1 MYRGSRPH
9 RGGYHPP
16 PSRGFGPRPE
26 PGHRGPPDPYRRPS
40 PRRRYSPP
48 GEYRGAR
55 PQRGYGRY
63 TPSPPRGLPI
73 DHSLVITVGNELTH
87 PGTEAPYVRDYG
99 AGESQY
105 KKPCYSPRRSSYDG
119 HSDRGSRRRSVSRGR
134 SRGRSRSPGYG
145 RSKSRPR
152 SRSRSRSYSR
162 GRSPER
168 AKSRARSKSRTRG
181 RSYSRSR
188 SRSGS
193 RGRRQ
198 SRARSRARS
207 KSRPRSRSR
216 ERSRSRGRSRG
227 RSRARS
233 WSRSASRSGSSSSSG
248 SSRSRQ
254 SSVNRRVKS
263 GHLRVKEEDFTE
275 LEKAR
280 RRKEI
285 QDTLVQPAKSI
296 LKKRMDSSETD
307 SPMLVQNSDSPRGNP
322 DGGLSHEAEQL
333 LCALSK
339 TMDPDL
345 FTSMLGKSSD
355 GSFLEELIGKIQTAR
370 EGGSDLLLPQE
381 KGRQEKSDLTEFLGM
396 IAEVAQQHHVKKSQ
410 PDIEDEEKF
419 LYGDEEEEGDE
430 VKSANSSFPDTSYP
444 RSCDIQRREP
454 YTFGHTGEPVMSHS
468 QRDSR
473 QADSHRSSA
482 TPEIHAKEEPGD
494 FPPGIGPQDVKVRK
508 EVEEYEKIQDL
519 LKTIGLDL
527 GMAEISKM
535 AARTQAR
542 LHGNTPVK
550 TPTRRQSDRKHRS
563 RSRSSSSSSSR
574 SSSQS
579 SSRSRNKRSRSRSAS
594 LDHTSRRS
602 KKKPVSPE
610 RRSPCS
616 NIQNKKE
623 AKPGIAESGWPAAPT
638 VGPGPQTYP
647 SRPSLPAH
655 PMPPYPG
662 PPPGG
667 VMPPEYP
674 PGCYDPYGN
683 YVPYMPPGWPM
694 YPPPGMPVP
703 PHSPMD
709 SYSLPNIERPFLKVI
724 KTVQGESKEDDPKA
738 PLKSDPVATKAIT
751 SGIQRKEMEDKNTAS
766 QKQKVMEEL
775 EKLKKEKGVRHKRK
789 ENLLKDVETLR
800 KQQGELLRKKRREK
814 DGHKDPVL
822 IELGQLQE
830 DAMAQISKLRAEQRE
845 ADKKYEEL
853 VKVALILGI
862 DYKDS
867 KIPGDHGQQ
876 PLQSK
881 KESTR
886 SPEKSGAKTS
896 TAYNKVTPSKSRVSP
911 EKLKSPPP
919 SSSHSLDTAAEQFEY
934 YDAGNHW
941 CKNCNVTSGSMF
953 DYFMHLHSKTHR
965 KTLDPYDRPWAKS
978 EGEKKHPAGK
988 RTSKPAKG
996 SEFLIPVRG
1005 FFCQLCEE
1013 FFGDPICAEA
1023 HVTCHAHNERYKA
1036 KMYENPLYEQR
1047 RNLDRQAGLG
1057 SQKSSEHKRKRED
1070 NEQEDIK
1077 KSKHNKGKM
1086 SSNEVETKPQYSKEE
1101 EYKNIKENENKLKEK
1116 YKKDDFDK
1124 QKYKEDDER
1133 VKIKEEDERARYKK
1147 DDDERNRFRK
1157 EEEYTHRYRKEEGER
1172 TRYEEDRFRNR
1183 DDEHYR
1189 YRDEDDR
1196 YRFRKD
1202 DDRGRYGREEEK
1214 SKYGREEDK
1223 KYKYTREVE
1232 EKSSKYKDEDWG
1244 KWPKSKWDEDQE
1256 SNGKYEKKED
1266 KAQHQKGKAGYS
1278 KDDKESIGK
1287 SNAKDGKSEPDKPSE
1302 PPKVLCGPSPALL
1315 AKLRKKNEEAAGRF
1329 GFGRFGL
1336 KKPQKTALEKEAE
1349 RMAAQFLKEEEESMP
1364 TEMAENTDAE
1374 LDPFSKSIA
1383 AAKSIAIKL
1392 SGKTVL
1398 PPSGEWLAYNENKA
1412 NPNLPPPQAPM
1423 VIRKSYTGVQN
1434 KPTPS
1439 ADKSPA
1445 PVTGTQGVPA
1455 LSADLI
1461 SKAFGGEEVQ
1471 LKQTKDTS
1479 AKPVDIN
1486 IPVPLQS
1493 PTVAP
1498 KMVNPSQMNPVT
1510 PRQCVI
1516 TLESDV
1522 AAPGVPEEEQK
1533 LTVILRPPPQ
1543 LSSNARDP
1551 SPKTVKP
1558 KTTLAAGKA
1567 KDLYD
1572 IFYSDSAAVKASV
1585 SASIGDK
1592 KTYGFAPQD
1601 SGLTGKESNN
1611 KNKSVSDVCQSKEPL
1626 KNEESEVALK
1636 EETLKSEDLKVAQKE
1651 KTPKNEESN
1660 VAQREETLKYK
1671 DSEVA
1676 QSEVSPKNEESDVS
1690 QSEEP
1695 PKSEESTVAQREE
1708 FPENKDS
1715 EVALTE
1721 ETPKN
1726 EESNVA
1732 QREEPLKNEESDVSQ
1747 GEESPNNEES
1757 DVAQREETLKYK
1769 NSEVAQSEESPK
1781 NEESDVSQSE
1791 ESPNNEESDVSQSEE
1806 SPNNEESDVAQRE
1819 EPLKYEES
1827 DVAQSEES
1835 PKNEESD
1842 VAQREEPLKYEES
1855 DVAQSEESP
1864 KYEDSDV
1871 AQREEPLKYE
1881 ESDVAQSEESP
1892 KNEESDVAQ
1901 REEPLKYEDS
1911 DVAQSE
1917 ESPKNEESDVAQS
1930 EEPPKNEES
1939 NVTQTEEPLMYE
1951 DSEVAQKEESP
1962 KNEDSDVAQREEP
1975 LKYEDSDVAQRE
1987 EPLKY
1992 EDSDVAQREE
2002 SPKNEDS
2009 DVAQREELL
2018 KYEESYFAR
2027 NEDSKVAQSEVSP
2040 KNEESDVA
2048 QREEPLMYEDS
2059 EVAQKEESQ
2068 KNVES
2073 TVAQSEESPKN
2084 EDSEFEQAFEDNIL
2098 KPDLQNEDD
2107 AKEEDFD
2114 DQQVLKSFEI
2124 SVGDITVMEVDSQD
2138 TMQTNNEEENPLE
2151 PEEPMSFSPLPG
2163 SFTEQLNLD
2172 TFEFNFEPL

>member
-1 MYRGSRPH
+1 MYRGSRSH
-9 RGGYHPP
+9 RGGYQPP
-16 PSRGFGPRPE
+16 PSRGFGPRPG
-26 PGHRGPPDPYRRPS
+26 PGRPPDPYRRPS

-48 GEYRGAR
+48 GECRGGR
-55 PQRGYGRY
+55 PQRGFGRY
-63 TPSPPRGLPI
+63 TPSPPRGGLPS

-87 PGTEAPYVRDYG
+87 PPGYTGTEAPFVRDYA
-99 AGESQY
+99 AGESH
-105 KKPCYSPRRSSYDG
+105 KPCYSPRRSNYDG

-134 SRGRSRSPGYG
+134 SRAQSRSPGYG

-152 SRSRSRSYSR
+152 SRSRSHSYSR

-193 RGRRQ
+193 RSRRQ

-207 KSRPRSRSR
+207 KSRPRSHSR
-216 ERSRSRGRSRG
+216 KRSRSRGRSRG

-233 WSRSASRSGSSSSSG
+233 WSRSASRSGSSSSNASG
-248 SSRSRQ
+248 RSRQ
-254 SSVNRRVKS
+254 SSINRRVKS
-263 GHLRVKEEDFTE
+263 GNFRNQEEDFTE

-285 QDTLVQPAKSI
+285 QDMLVQPAKSI

-345 FTSMLGKSSD
+345 FASMLGKSSD
-355 GSFLEELIGKIQTAR
+355 GSVLEELIGKIQSAR

-396 IAEVAQQHHVKKSQ
+396 IAEVAQPQNVKKSN

-419 LYGDEEEEGDE
+419 LYGDEEEEGSE
-430 VKSANSSFPDTSYP
+430 VKPANSNFPDTSYP
-444 RSCDIQRREP
+444 QSCDIQRREP
-454 YTFGHTGEPVMSHS
+454 YTFGHTGEPGMSHS

-473 QADSHRSSA
+473 QADRHRSSA
-482 TPEIHAKEEPGD
+482 TPEVHAKEEPGD

-535 AARTQAR
+535 AARTQER
-542 LHGNTPVK
+542 LHGNTPAK
-550 TPTRRQSDRKHRS
+550 TLTRRQSDRKHRS
-563 RSRSSSSSSSR
+563 RSRSYSSSSSR
-574 SSSQS
+574 SFSRSRS
-579 SSRSRNKRSRSRSAS
+579 SSRSRSRRSQSRSGS

-610 RRSPCS
+610 QRSPCS
-616 NIQNKKE
+616 HSQNKKE
-623 AKPGIAESGWPAAPT
+623 AKPGIAESGWPTTPT
-638 VGPGPQTYP
+638 VGPGTQTYP

-662 PPPGG
+662 PPPRG
-667 VMPPEYP
+667 VMPPDYP
-674 PGCYDPYGN
+674 PGSYDPYGN

-694 YPPPGMPVP
+694 YPPPGIPVP
-703 PHSPMD
+703 PPSPMD
-709 SYSLPNIERPFLKVI
+709 PYSLPNIERPFLKVI
-724 KTVQGESKEDDPKA
+724 TTVQSESKDDNPKA
-738 PLKSDPVATKAIT
+738 PPKSDPVATKAIT
-751 SGIQRKEMEDKNTAS
+751 SGIQRKEIEDKNTAS

-775 EKLKKEKGVRHKRK
+775 EKLKKENEMRHKRK

-822 IELGQLQE
+822 IELSQLQE
-830 DAMAQISKLRAEQRE
+830 DAMAQISKLRSEQRE
-845 ADKKYEEL
+845 ADQKYEEL

-862 DYKDS
+862 GYKDS
-867 KIPGDHGQQ
+867 KISGDHRQQ

-886 SPEKSGAKTS
+886 SPDKSGAKTS
-896 TAYNKVTPSKSRVSP
+896 TSFNKVASSKSRASP
-911 EKLKSPPP
+911 EKPKSPPP

-978 EGEKKHPAGK
+978 ESEKKPPAGK

-1005 FFCQLCEE
+1005 FFCQLCKE

-1057 SQKSSEHKRKRED
+1057 SQKSSERKRKRED
-1070 NEQEDIK
+1070 DEQDDMK

-1116 YKKDDFDK
+1116 YKKEDIDK
-1124 QKYKEDDER
+1124 QKYKKEDDER
-1133 VKIKEEDERARYKK
+1133 AKIKEEDERARYKK
-1147 DDDERNRFRK
+1147 EDDERNRCRK
-1157 EEEYTHRYRKEEGER
+1157 EEEYTHKYRKEEGER

-1183 DDEHYR
+1183 DDDEHYR
-1189 YRDEDDR
+1189 YREEDDR

-1214 SKYGREEDK
+1214 PKYGREEDK
-1223 KYKYTREVE
+1223 KYKYTREAE
-1232 EKSSKYKDEDWG
+1232 EKSSKYKDEEGG

-1287 SNAKDGKSEPDKPSE
+1287 SNAKDGKSEPEKPSE

-1315 AKLRKKNEEAAGRF
+1315 AKLRKKNEEAACRP
-1329 GFGRFGL
+1329 GFGKFVL

-1398 PPSGEWLAYNENKA
+1398 PPSGEWLAYNEIKT
-1412 NPNLPPPQAPM
+1412 NPNLPPPPVPM

-1445 PVTGTQGVPA
+1445 PVTGTQKGPA

-1461 SKAFGGEEVQ
+1461 SKAFSGEEVQ

-1479 AKPVDIN
+1479 VKPVDIFN

-1498 KMVNPSQMNPVT
+1498 KMVNFSQMKPVT
-1510 PRQCVI
+1510 PSQCVI

-1543 LSSNARDP
+1543 LSFNARDP
-1551 SPKTVKP
+1551 PLKTVKP

-1567 KDLYD
+1567 KDLFD
-1572 IFYSDSAAVKASV
+1572 IFYSGSAAVKTSV
-1585 SASIGDK
+1585 SASVGDNK
-1592 KTYGFAPQD
+1592 NSGFAPQD
-1601 SGLTGKESNN
+1601 SGSTCKEINN
-1611 KNKSVSDVCQSKEPL
+1611 KYKNASDVCQSKEPL
-1626 KNEESEVALK
+1626 KNEDS
-1636 EETLKSEDLKVAQKE
+1636 KV
-1651 KTPKNEESN
+1651 PL
-1660 VAQREETLKYK
+1660 REEPLK
-1671 DSEVA
+1671 
-1676 QSEVSPKNEESDVS
+1676 
-1690 QSEEP
+1690 
-1695 PKSEESTVAQREE
+1695 
-1708 FPENKDS
+1708 NKDS
-1715 EVALTE
+1715 KVPL
-1721 ETPKN
+1721 
-1726 EESNVA
+1726 
-1732 QREEPLKNEESDVSQ
+1732 REEPLKNEDTK
-1747 GEESPNNEES
+1747 
-1757 DVAQREETLKYK
+1757 VAL
-1769 NSEVAQSEESPK
+1769 S
-1781 NEESDVSQSE
+1781 
-1791 ESPNNEESDVSQSEE
+1791 
-1806 SPNNEESDVAQRE
+1806 E

-1827 DVAQSEES
+1827 EVAL
-1835 PKNEESD
+1835 
-1842 VAQREEPLKYEES
+1842 REEPLKS
-1855 DVAQSEESP
+1855 
-1864 KYEDSDV
+1864 EDSKV
-1871 AQREEPLKYE
+1871 ALREEPLKNE
-1881 ESDVAQSEESP
+1881 DTKVAL
-1892 KNEESDVAQ
+1892 
-1901 REEPLKYEDS
+1901 REEPLK
-1911 DVAQSE
+1911 
-1917 ESPKNEESDVAQS
+1917 
-1930 EEPPKNEES
+1930 
-1939 NVTQTEEPLMYE
+1939 YE
-1951 DSEVAQKEESP
+1951 DSEVAQKEEPP
-1962 KNEDSDVAQREEP
+1962 KNKE
-1975 LKYEDSDVAQRE
+1975 
-1987 EPLKY
+1987 
-1992 EDSDVAQREE
+1992 SDVAQREE

-2009 DVAQREELL
+2009 DVAQTEEFH
-2018 KYEESYFAR
+2018 K
-2027 NEDSKVAQSEVSP
+2027 NEDSEIGQSKEPP
-2040 KNEESDVA
+2040 KNEDTNVA
-2048 QREEPLMYEDS
+2048 QREESSKNEDS
-2059 EVAQKEESQ
+2059 EVAQTEEFHKNEDSEIGQSKEPPKNEDTNVAQREESP
-2068 KNVES
+2068 KNENS
-2073 TVAQSEESPKN
+2073 EVAQTEEPPKNEDSEVGQSKETPKNEDSNVAQREESPKNEDSEVAQTEEPPKNKDSKGGQSKEPPKNEDTNVAQREESPKNEDSEVAQTEEPPKNEYSEVGQSKEIFKNEDSNVAQREESPKNEDSEVAQTEEPPKN
-2084 EDSEFEQAFEDNIL
+2084 EDSEFEQAFEDAIL
-2098 KPDLQNEDD
+2098 KPDLQNEDN

-2138 TMQTNNEEENPLE
+2138 TMQTNNEENPLE
-2151 PEEPMSFSPLPG
+2151 SEEPMSFSPLPG

>member
-16 PSRGFGPRPE
+16 PSRGFGPRAE
-26 PGHRGPPDPYRRPS
+26 PGHPPDRSHHGPPDPYRRPS

-48 GEYRGAR
+48 GEYRAGR

-63 TPSPPRGLPI
+63 TPSPPRGGLPI

-87 PGTEAPYVRDYG
+87 PSGCTGTEAPYVRDYG

-193 RGRRQ
+193 RSRRQ

-233 WSRSASRSGSSSSSG
+233 WSRSASRSGSISSSG

-263 GHLRVKEEDFTE
+263 GSLRKQEDFTE

-285 QDTLVQPAKSI
+285 QDMLVQPAKSI

-307 SPMLVQNSDSPRGNP
+307 SPMLVQNSDSPQGNP

-333 LCALSK
+333 LCELSK

-345 FTSMLGKSSD
+345 FASMLGKSSD
-355 GSFLEELIGKIQTAR
+355 GSVLEGLIGKIQSAR

-396 IAEVAQQHHVKKSQ
+396 IAEVAQPQNVKKSH

-419 LYGDEEEEGDE
+419 LYGDEEEEGSE
-430 VKSANSSFPDTSYP
+430 VKPANSNFPDTSYTQ
-444 RSCDIQRREP
+444 SCDIQRRES

-468 QRDSR
+468 QRDGR

-482 TPEIHAKEEPGD
+482 TPEVHAKEEPVD
-494 FPPGIGPQDVKVRK
+494 FPPGIGPQDVNVRK

-527 GMAEISKM
+527 GMVEISKM

-542 LHGNTPVK
+542 LHGNTPAK

-563 RSRSSSSSSSR
+563 RSRSYSSSSSR
-574 SSSQS
+574 SSSRSQSRS
-579 SSRSRNKRSRSRSAS
+579 SSRSRSKRSRSRSGS
-594 LDHTSRRS
+594 LEHTSRRS

-610 RRSPCS
+610 QRSPCS
-616 NIQNKKE
+616 HSQTKKE
-623 AKPGIAESGWPAAPT
+623 DKPAIAESGWPSTPT

-662 PPPGG
+662 PPPRG
-667 VMPPEYP
+667 VMPPDYP
-674 PGCYDPYGN
+674 PGRYDPYGN

-703 PHSPMD
+703 PPSPMD
-709 SYSLPNIERPFLKVI
+709 PYSLPNIERPFLKVI
-724 KTVQGESKEDDPKA
+724 KTVQSESKDDDPKA
-738 PLKSDPVATKAIT
+738 PPKSDPVATKAIT

-766 QKQKVMEEL
+766 QKQKVTEEL
-775 EKLKKEKGVRHKRK
+775 EKLKKEKEVRHKRK

-867 KIPGDHGQQ
+867 KISGDHGQQ

-896 TAYNKVTPSKSRVSP
+896 TSYNKVASSKSRPSP
-911 EKLKSPPP
+911 EKPPP
-919 SSSHSLDTAAEQFEY
+919 SISHSLDTAAEQFEY

-953 DYFMHLHSKTHR
+953 DYFMHMHSKTHR

-978 EGEKKHPAGK
+978 QSEKKPPAGK

-1036 KMYENPLYEQR
+1036 KIYENPLYEQR

-1057 SQKSSEHKRKRED
+1057 SQKSSDHKRKHED
-1070 NEQEDIK
+1070 NEKDDMK
-1077 KSKHNKGKM
+1077 KSKKDKGNNKGKM

-1101 EYKNIKENENKLKEK
+1101 EYKNVKENENKLKEK
-1116 YKKDDFDK
+1116 YKKEDIDK

-1133 VKIKEEDERARYKK
+1133 AKIKEEEERARYKK
-1147 DDDERNRFRK
+1147 EDNERNRFRK

-1183 DDEHYR
+1183 DDDEHYR
-1189 YRDEDDR
+1189 YKQEDDR

-1214 SKYGREEDK
+1214 PKYGREEDK
-1223 KYKYTREVE
+1223 KYKYTREAE
-1232 EKSSKYKDEDWG
+1232 EKKSKYKDEDLG

-1287 SNAKDGKSEPDKPSE
+1287 SNAKDGKSEPEKPSE

-1329 GFGRFGL
+1329 GFGKFGL

-1364 TEMAENTDAE
+1364 TETAENTDAE

-1392 SGKTVL
+1392 SGKAVL
-1398 PPSGEWLAYNENKA
+1398 PPSGEWLAYNENKT
-1412 NPNLPPPQAPM
+1412 NPNLPPPLAPM

-1445 PVTGTQGVPA
+1445 PVTGTQKGPA

-1461 SKAFGGEEVQ
+1461 SKAFSGEEVK

-1479 AKPVDIN
+1479 AKPVDIFHK
-1486 IPVPLQS
+1486 PVPLQS
-1493 PTVAP
+1493 PTAAP
-1498 KMVNPSQMNPVT
+1498 KMVNSNQMKPVT
-1510 PRQCVI
+1510 PSQCVI

-1522 AAPGVPEEEQK
+1522 AAPGVPEDEQK

-1543 LSSNARDP
+1543 LSFNARDP
-1551 SPKTVKP
+1551 PPKTVKP

-1567 KDLYD
+1567 KDLFD
-1572 IFYSDSAAVKASV
+1572 IFYSGSAAVKSSV
-1585 SASIGDK
+1585 SASVGDK
-1592 KTYGFAPQD
+1592 KTSGFAPQD
-1601 SGLTGKESNN
+1601 SGSTCKESNN
-1611 KNKSVSDVCQSKEPL
+1611 KYKNASDVFQSQELLKNEDSKVPLRGEPLKNEDTKIALSEEPL
-1626 KNEESEVALK
+1626 KNEESEVVLGEVPLKNEDSKVALREEPLKSEDLKVALREEPLKYEESEVALTK
-1636 EETLKSEDLKVAQKE
+1636 ELLKSEDLKVAQKE
-1651 KTPKNEESN
+1651 
-1660 VAQREETLKYK
+1660 
-1671 DSEVA
+1671 
-1676 QSEVSPKNEESDVS
+1676 
-1690 QSEEP
+1690 
-1695 PKSEESTVAQREE
+1695 
-1708 FPENKDS
+1708 
-1715 EVALTE
+1715 
-1721 ETPKN
+1721 
-1726 EESNVA
+1726 
-1732 QREEPLKNEESDVSQ
+1732 
-1747 GEESPNNEES
+1747 
-1757 DVAQREETLKYK
+1757 
-1769 NSEVAQSEESPK
+1769 
-1781 NEESDVSQSE
+1781 
-1791 ESPNNEESDVSQSEE
+1791 
-1806 SPNNEESDVAQRE
+1806 
-1819 EPLKYEES
+1819 
-1827 DVAQSEES
+1827 
-1835 PKNEESD
+1835 
-1842 VAQREEPLKYEES
+1842 
-1855 DVAQSEESP
+1855 
-1864 KYEDSDV
+1864 
-1871 AQREEPLKYE
+1871 
-1881 ESDVAQSEESP
+1881 
-1892 KNEESDVAQ
+1892 
-1901 REEPLKYEDS
+1901 
-1911 DVAQSE
+1911 
-1917 ESPKNEESDVAQS
+1917 
-1930 EEPPKNEES
+1930 PPKNEKS
-1939 NVTQTEEPLMYE
+1939 N
-1951 DSEVAQKEESP
+1951 
-1962 KNEDSDVAQREEP
+1962 
-1975 LKYEDSDVAQRE
+1975 
-1987 EPLKY
+1987 
-1992 EDSDVAQREE
+1992 VAQREE

-2009 DVAQREELL
+2009 EVAH
-2018 KYEESYFAR
+2018 
-2027 NEDSKVAQSEVSP
+2027 
-2040 KNEESDVA
+2040 
-2048 QREEPLMYEDS
+2048 REEP
-2059 EVAQKEESQ
+2059 
-2068 KNVES
+2068 
-2073 TVAQSEESPKN
+2073 PKN
-2084 EDSEFEQAFEDNIL
+2084 EDSGFEQAFEDAIL
-2098 KPDLQNEDD
+2098 KPDLQNED

-2151 PEEPMSFSPLPG
+2151 SEEPMSFSPLPG

>member
-16 PSRGFGPRPE
+16 PSRGFGPRAE
-26 PGHRGPPDPYRRPS
+26 PGHPPDRSHHGPPDPYRRPS

-48 GEYRGAR
+48 GEYRAGR

-63 TPSPPRGLPI
+63 TPSPPRGGLPI

-87 PGTEAPYVRDYG
+87 PSGCTGTEAPYVRDYG

-193 RGRRQ
+193 RSRRQ
-198 SRARSRARS
+198 SRARI
-207 KSRPRSRSR
+207 KNDD
-216 ERSRSRGRSRG
+216 
-227 RSRARS
+227 
-233 WSRSASRSGSSSSSG
+233 AS
-248 SSRSRQ
+248 
-254 SSVNRRVKS
+254 V
-263 GHLRVKEEDFTE
+263 T
-275 LEKAR
+275 KAYL
-280 RRKEI
+280 
-285 QDTLVQPAKSI
+285 TNVF
-296 LKKRMDSSETD
+296 
-307 SPMLVQNSDSPRGNP
+307 QNSDSPQGNP

-333 LCALSK
+333 LCELSK

-345 FTSMLGKSSD
+345 FASMLGKSSD
-355 GSFLEELIGKIQTAR
+355 GSVLEGLIGKIQSAR

-396 IAEVAQQHHVKKSQ
+396 IAEVAQPQNVKKSH

-419 LYGDEEEEGDE
+419 LYGDEEEEGSE
-430 VKSANSSFPDTSYP
+430 VKPANSNFPDTSYTQ
-444 RSCDIQRREP
+444 SCDIQRRES
-454 YTFGHTGEPVMSHS
+454 YTFGHTGEPVMN
-468 QRDSR
+468 
-473 QADSHRSSA
+473 SHRSSA
-482 TPEIHAKEEPGD
+482 TPEVHAKEEPVD
-494 FPPGIGPQDVKVRK
+494 FPPGIGPQDVNVRK

-527 GMAEISKM
+527 GMVEISKM

-542 LHGNTPVK
+542 LHGNTPAK

-563 RSRSSSSSSSR
+563 RSRSYSSSSSR
-574 SSSQS
+574 SSSRSQSRS
-579 SSRSRNKRSRSRSAS
+579 SSRSRSKRSRSRSGS
-594 LDHTSRRS
+594 LEHTSRRS

-610 RRSPCS
+610 QRSPCS
-616 NIQNKKE
+616 HSQTKKE
-623 AKPGIAESGWPAAPT
+623 AKPAIAESGWPSTPT

-662 PPPGG
+662 PPPRG
-667 VMPPEYP
+667 VMPPDYP
-674 PGCYDPYGN
+674 PGRYDPYGN

-703 PHSPMD
+703 PPSPMD
-709 SYSLPNIERPFLKVI
+709 PYSLPNIERPFLKVI
-724 KTVQGESKEDDPKA
+724 KTVQSESKDDDPKA
-738 PLKSDPVATKAIT
+738 PPKSDPVATKAIT

-766 QKQKVMEEL
+766 QKQKVTEEL
-775 EKLKKEKGVRHKRK
+775 EKLKKEKEVRHKRK

-867 KIPGDHGQQ
+867 KISGDHGQQ

-896 TAYNKVTPSKSRVSP
+896 TSYNKVASSKSRPSP
-911 EKLKSPPP
+911 EKPPP
-919 SSSHSLDTAAEQFEY
+919 SISHSLDTAAEQFEY

-953 DYFMHLHSKTHR
+953 DYFMHMHSKTHR

-978 EGEKKHPAGK
+978 QSEKKPPAGK

-1036 KMYENPLYEQR
+1036 KIYENPLYEQR

-1057 SQKSSEHKRKRED
+1057 SQKSSDHKRKHED
-1070 NEQEDIK
+1070 NEKDDMK
-1077 KSKHNKGKM
+1077 KSKKDKGNNKGKM

-1101 EYKNIKENENKLKEK
+1101 EYKNVKENENKLKEK
-1116 YKKDDFDK
+1116 YKKEDIDK

-1133 VKIKEEDERARYKK
+1133 AKIKEEEERARYKK
-1147 DDDERNRFRK
+1147 EDNERNRFRK

-1183 DDEHYR
+1183 DDDEHYR
-1189 YRDEDDR
+1189 YKQEDDR

-1214 SKYGREEDK
+1214 PKYGREEDK
-1223 KYKYTREVE
+1223 KYKYTREAE
-1232 EKSSKYKDEDWG
+1232 EKKSKYKDEDLG

-1287 SNAKDGKSEPDKPSE
+1287 SNAKDGKSEPEKPSE

-1329 GFGRFGL
+1329 GFGKFGL

-1364 TEMAENTDAE
+1364 TETAENTDAE

-1392 SGKTVL
+1392 SGKAVL
-1398 PPSGEWLAYNENKA
+1398 PPSGEWLAYNENKT
-1412 NPNLPPPQAPM
+1412 NPNLPPPLAPM

-1445 PVTGTQGVPA
+1445 PVTGTQKGPA

-1461 SKAFGGEEVQ
+1461 SKAFSGEEVK

-1479 AKPVDIN
+1479 AKPVDIFHK
-1486 IPVPLQS
+1486 PVPLQS
-1493 PTVAP
+1493 PTAAP
-1498 KMVNPSQMNPVT
+1498 KMVNSNQMKPVT
-1510 PRQCVI
+1510 PSQCVI

-1522 AAPGVPEEEQK
+1522 AAPGVPEDEQK

-1543 LSSNARDP
+1543 LSFNARDP
-1551 SPKTVKP
+1551 PPKTVKP

-1567 KDLYD
+1567 KDLFD
-1572 IFYSDSAAVKASV
+1572 IFYSGSAAVKSSV
-1585 SASIGDK
+1585 SASVGDK
-1592 KTYGFAPQD
+1592 KTSGFAPQD
-1601 SGLTGKESNN
+1601 SGSTCKESNN
-1611 KNKSVSDVCQSKEPL
+1611 KYKNASDVFQSQELLKNEDSKVPLRGEPLKNEDTKIALSEEPL
-1626 KNEESEVALK
+1626 KNEESEVALR
-1636 EETLKSEDLKVAQKE
+1636 EEPLKSEDLKVAQKE
-1651 KTPKNEESN
+1651 
-1660 VAQREETLKYK
+1660 
-1671 DSEVA
+1671 
-1676 QSEVSPKNEESDVS
+1676 
-1690 QSEEP
+1690 
-1695 PKSEESTVAQREE
+1695 
-1708 FPENKDS
+1708 
-1715 EVALTE
+1715 
-1721 ETPKN
+1721 
-1726 EESNVA
+1726 
-1732 QREEPLKNEESDVSQ
+1732 
-1747 GEESPNNEES
+1747 
-1757 DVAQREETLKYK
+1757 
-1769 NSEVAQSEESPK
+1769 
-1781 NEESDVSQSE
+1781 
-1791 ESPNNEESDVSQSEE
+1791 
-1806 SPNNEESDVAQRE
+1806 
-1819 EPLKYEES
+1819 
-1827 DVAQSEES
+1827 
-1835 PKNEESD
+1835 
-1842 VAQREEPLKYEES
+1842 
-1855 DVAQSEESP
+1855 
-1864 KYEDSDV
+1864 
-1871 AQREEPLKYE
+1871 
-1881 ESDVAQSEESP
+1881 
-1892 KNEESDVAQ
+1892 
-1901 REEPLKYEDS
+1901 
-1911 DVAQSE
+1911 
-1917 ESPKNEESDVAQS
+1917 
-1930 EEPPKNEES
+1930 PPKNEKS
-1939 NVTQTEEPLMYE
+1939 N
-1951 DSEVAQKEESP
+1951 
-1962 KNEDSDVAQREEP
+1962 
-1975 LKYEDSDVAQRE
+1975 
-1987 EPLKY
+1987 
-1992 EDSDVAQREE
+1992 VAQREE

-2009 DVAQREELL
+2009 EVAH
-2018 KYEESYFAR
+2018 
-2027 NEDSKVAQSEVSP
+2027 
-2040 KNEESDVA
+2040 
-2048 QREEPLMYEDS
+2048 REEP
-2059 EVAQKEESQ
+2059 
-2068 KNVES
+2068 
-2073 TVAQSEESPKN
+2073 PKN
-2084 EDSEFEQAFEDNIL
+2084 EDSGFEQAFEDAIL
-2098 KPDLQNEDD
+2098 KPDLQNED

-2151 PEEPMSFSPLPG
+2151 SEEPMSFSPLPG

>member
-1 MYRGSRPH
+1 MYRGTRPH
-9 RGGYHPP
+9 RGSYHPP

-152 SRSRSRSYSR
+152 SCSRSRSYSR

-207 KSRPRSRSR
+207 KSRPLSRSR

-263 GHLRVKEEDFTE
+263 GNLRVKEEDFTE

-370 EGGSDLLLPQE
+370 EGGSDLLFPQE

-396 IAEVAQQHHVKKSQ
+396 IAEVAQQHNVKKSH

-419 LYGDEEEEGDE
+419 LYGDEEEEGGE
-430 VKSANSSFPDTSYP
+430 VKPANSNFPDTSYP

-473 QADSHRSSA
+473 QADSHHSSA
-482 TPEIHAKEEPGD
+482 TPEVHAKEEPGD

-563 RSRSSSSSSSR
+563 RSRSYSSSSSR
-574 SSSQS
+574 SSSRS
-579 SSRSRNKRSRSRSAS
+579 SSQSRNKRSRSRSAS

-610 RRSPCS
+610 QRSPCS
-616 NIQNKKE
+616 NSQNKKE
-623 AKPGIAESGWPAAPT
+623 AKPGIAESGWPATPT

-667 VMPPEYP
+667 VMPPDYP

-724 KTVQGESKEDDPKA
+724 KTVQSESKDDDPKA
-738 PLKSDPVATKAIT
+738 PPKSDPVATKAIT

-867 KIPGDHGQQ
+867 KISGDHGQQ

-896 TAYNKVTPSKSRVSP
+896 TAYNKVASSKSRVSP

-1005 FFCQLCEE
+1005 FFCQLCEQ

-1070 NEQEDIK
+1070 NEQDDLK

-1116 YKKDDFDK
+1116 YKKEDFDK

-1147 DDDERNRFRK
+1147 DDDERYRFRK

-1172 TRYEEDRFRNR
+1172 TRYEEDRFSNR

-1223 KYKYTREVE
+1223 KYKYTREAE
-1232 EKSSKYKDEDWG
+1232 EKKSKYKDEDWG

-1266 KAQHQKGKAGYS
+1266 KAQPPKGKAGYS

-1349 RMAAQFLKEEEESMP
+1349 RMAAQFLKEEEEIMP

-1383 AAKSIAIKL
+1383 AAKTIAIKL

-1445 PVTGTQGVPA
+1445 PVTGTQRVPA

-1461 SKAFGGEEVQ
+1461 SKAFSGEEVQ

-1479 AKPVDIN
+1479 AKPVDILN

-1498 KMVNPSQMNPVT
+1498 KMVNSSQMNPVT
-1510 PRQCVI
+1510 PSQCVI

-1567 KDLYD
+1567 KDLFD

-1592 KTYGFAPQD
+1592 KTSGFAPQD

-1611 KNKSVSDVCQSKEPL
+1611 KNKNVSDVCQSKEPLKIEPKKFALSAEPL

-1636 EETLKSEDLKVAQKE
+1636 EETLKSEDLKVARKE
-1651 KTPKNEESN
+1651 EPLKNEESN
-1660 VAQREETLKYK
+1660 VAQREEFPKNEDSEVAQTEEPPKNEESNVVQRGEPLKYE

-1676 QSEVSPKNEESDVS
+1676 QSEKSPKNEELD
-1690 QSEEP
+1690 
-1695 PKSEESTVAQREE
+1695 
-1708 FPENKDS
+1708 
-1715 EVALTE
+1715 
-1721 ETPKN
+1721 
-1726 EESNVA
+1726 
-1732 QREEPLKNEESDVSQ
+1732 
-1747 GEESPNNEES
+1747 
-1757 DVAQREETLKYK
+1757 
-1769 NSEVAQSEESPK
+1769 VAQSEESPK
-1781 NEESDVSQSE
+1781 NEESDVAQSE
-1791 ESPNNEESDVSQSEE
+1791 ESPK
-1806 SPNNEESDVAQRE
+1806 NEESDVAQSE
-1819 EPLKYEES
+1819 ETPKNEESDVAQSEETPKNEES

-1842 VAQREEPLKYEES
+1842 VAQREEPLKYK
-1855 DVAQSEESP
+1855 DSE
-1864 KYEDSDV
+1864 
-1871 AQREEPLKYE
+1871 
-1881 ESDVAQSEESP
+1881 VAQSEESP
-1892 KNEESDVAQ
+1892 KNEESDDAQ
-1901 REEPLKYEDS
+1901 SEESPKNEESDDAQSEESPKNKESDVVQSEESPKNEES

-1930 EEPPKNEES
+1930 EESPKNEESDVAQSEESPKNEESDNVQSEEFTKNEDSEFGQTEEPPKNEES
-1939 NVTQTEEPLMYE
+1939 NVAQTEELLKYK

-1975 LKYEDSDVAQRE
+1975 LKYEDSEVAQRE

-1992 EDSDVAQREE
+1992 E
-2002 SPKNEDS
+2002 
-2009 DVAQREELL
+2009 
-2018 KYEESYFAR
+2018 ESYF
-2027 NEDSKVAQSEVSP
+2027 
-2040 KNEESDVA
+2040 A

-2059 EVAQKEESQ
+2059 EVAQKEESP
-2068 KNVES
+2068 KNEES

-2084 EDSEFEQAFEDNIL
+2084 EDSEFEQAFEDDIL

-2124 SVGDITVMEVDSQD
+2124 SVRDITVMEVDSQD